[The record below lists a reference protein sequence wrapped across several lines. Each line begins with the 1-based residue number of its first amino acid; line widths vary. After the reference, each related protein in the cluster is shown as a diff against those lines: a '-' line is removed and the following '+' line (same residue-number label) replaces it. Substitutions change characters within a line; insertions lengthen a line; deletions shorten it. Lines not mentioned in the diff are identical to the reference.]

1 MTCPEPEALLAFA
14 IGELDAGSIDA
25 LDAHLDRCATCRET
39 VASLVS
45 RGDDVA
51 HGGDALAPGTRVARF
66 VIGEPLGRGAMGVV
80 YAAHDPELDRRV
92 AVKLLREGMRD
103 AAQGAQRLGRE
114 AQAMARLSHP
124 HVVAVYD
131 AGEHDGR
138 RFVAMELI
146 EGTSLRGMCARERG
160 IARIVDVLAQAGR
173 GLAAA
178 HAAGIV
184 HRDFKPENVL
194 IDRTGTAKVSDF
206 GLARAER
213 DTSERALD
221 ADVSG
226 PALTRTG
233 ALLGTPAYMAPEQ
246 LRGQDVDARADQFAF
261 CVALFEAV
269 EERRPFAGAT
279 VRELLASIEAGP
291 PAMSRAVP
299 RPVRGV
305 VARGLRARR
314 EERFP
319 TMDALLAALVPRAR
333 SPWRVALPLA
343 VVAGVVAFAA
353 ARSEPPI
360 DPCASS
366 GDALGWDASAR
377 AAIERALA
385 PGGSD
390 VATRAADALDRWA
403 RGWSDTRVETCRAT
417 HVRHEQSG
425 ALLDRRMRCLDDE
438 RAAFDAVRARLET
451 PDVAAIAFA
460 LDAVASLPPTAA
472 CDARAIA
479 AREVRA
485 PRDLDEAR
493 RVRRVIESARVRVI
507 TAQYARAEGDARDAV
522 DRARALDHAP
532 SIADAQLVLSD
543 ALLGRG
549 MLARADEAGRAGLLA
564 AESAGDD
571 ALIARAWLLLV
582 RVAGETGRT
591 DVATERVQ
599 HADAVL
605 ARLGRP
611 DELEATLRN
620 ASGVVLTERGELED
634 AERELRAALA
644 LRVRRLG
651 EEHPEVAR
659 VRSNLGNVARL
670 AGRLDDALA
679 EHRRALAIDERALS
693 PSHPIVGRHHHN
705 LGGVLRLTGDLDA
718 ALAAYEQAL
727 AIKEAGLGDH
737 PEVALTENSL
747 GLVRVERG
755 ELDAARGHY
764 TRALRIFEREGH
776 GDRAIVLHNL
786 ALLDREIGALDAAL
800 ERVRAARGIDA
811 ERVGPLSKRVAGEW
825 LLEGDVL
832 GDLGRRDEAREAYA
846 QAAMIARE
854 RGLDD
859 VLAMVDAR
867 IARTTER
874 PRARRVAG
882 PPDIATRVAP
892 RPEPP
897 PRPPLAGSTVYRAG
911 QAWD

>member
-1 MTCPEPEALLAFA
+1 MTCPEPDALFAFA
-14 IGELDAGSIDA
+14 LGELDAGSIEE
-25 LDAHLDRCATCRET
+25 LDAHLDRCASCRET
-39 VASLVS
+39 VASLAS
-45 RGDDVA
+45 RGDDTPGDV
-51 HGGDALAPGTRVARF
+51 DALAPGTRVGRF
-66 VIGEPLGRGAMGVV
+66 VLGEPLGRGAMGVV
-80 YAAHDPELDRRV
+80 YAARDPELDRRV
-92 AVKLLREGMRD
+92 AVKLLREGARD
-103 AAQGAQRLGRE
+103 AALGARRLGRE

-124 HVVAVYD
+124 NVVAVYD
-131 AGEHDGR
+131 AGEHEGR

-146 EGTSLRGMCARERG
+146 EGTSLRAFCERERSA
-160 IARIVDVLAQAGR
+160 ARIVDVLAQAGR

-194 IDRTGTAKVSDF
+194 IDRAGTAKVSDF

-213 DTSERALD
+213 EASEGALD

-246 LRGQDVDARADQFAF
+246 LRGEDVDARADQFAF
-261 CVALFEAV
+261 CVALFEAL
-269 EERRPFAGAT
+269 EGRRPFSGAT
-279 VRELLASIEAGP
+279 VRELLASIEAGA
-291 PAMSRAVP
+291 PAASRALP
-299 RPVRGV
+299 RAVRDV
-305 VARGLRARR
+305 IARGLRARR
-314 EERFP
+314 DERFP
-319 TMDALLAALVPRAR
+319 TMDALLAALAPRAR
-333 SPWRVALPLA
+333 SPWRIAVPLA
-343 VVAGVVAFAA
+343 LAVGAAAFAA
-353 ARSEPPI
+353 ARSEPAI

-366 GDALGWDASAR
+366 GGSLGWDAAV
-377 AAIERALA
+377 IERALA
-385 PGGSD
+385 PGGPD
-390 VATRAADALDRWA
+390 IARRATDALDRWA
-403 RGWSDTRVETCRAT
+403 RGWSEARVETCRAT
-417 HVRHEQSG
+417 HVRHEQSE
-425 ALLDRRMRCLDDE
+425 ALLDRRMRCFDDQ
-438 RAAFDAVRARLET
+438 RAAFDAVRARLAT
-451 PDVAAIAFA
+451 ADVSAIAFA
-460 LDAVASLPPTAA
+460 LDAVASLPSTDA
-472 CDARAIA
+472 CDARAITS
-479 AREVRA
+479 REVRA
-485 PRDLDEAR
+485 PRDLEVGRA
-493 RVRRVIESARVRVI
+493 IESARVLVI
-507 TAQYARAEGDARDAV
+507 TAQYAQAEEEARRAI
-522 DRARALDHAP
+522 DRARALEHAP
-532 SIADAQLVLSD
+532 SVADAQLVLAD

-549 MLARADEAGRAGLLA
+549 LLATADEAGRAGLLA

-571 ALIARAWLLLV
+571 TLIARAWLLLV

-620 ASGVVLTERGELED
+620 ASGVVLTERGELDE

-651 EEHPEVAR
+651 AEHSEVAR

-718 ALAAYEQAL
+718 ALAEYQRAL
-727 AIKEAGLGDH
+727 AIKEAALGEH

-747 GLVRVERG
+747 GLVRTERR
-755 ELDAARGHY
+755 ELDAARAHY
-764 TRALRIFEREGH
+764 ERALRIFEHERH

-786 ALLDREIGALDAAL
+786 AMLDREIGAHDAAL
-800 ERVRAARGIDA
+800 ERVRAARAIDA

-825 LLEGDVL
+825 MLEGDVL
-832 GDLGRRDEAREAYA
+832 GDLGRRDEAREAYS
-846 QAAMIARE
+846 QAATIARE
-854 RGLDD
+854 RGLED
-859 VLAMVDAR
+859 VLAMANER

-874 PRARRVAG
+874 PRARRAAA
-882 PPDIATRVAP
+882 PTPEIATRVAP

-897 PRPPLAGSTVYRAG
+897 PRPPVAGSTVYRAD